1 MTAARWLA
9 LGVPLLAVLA
19 AARLERDRRA
29 RGAALLAAVAAAL
42 GVAALNEVARQTGW
56 YAFAPVDGAYRGMPV
71 DLWLGWAALWGALPV
86 LLRRFLPL
94 PVTLGLLLWLD
105 VVAMPALH
113 PLVVLGPHWLVGEVV
128 GLFAV
133 ALPAQLLGRW
143 SADGRHLRARVLLQ
157 VAVFAA
163 LVLWFVPGV
172 AFELG
177 DGSWTPLTGLPRA
190 ALLTLGQV
198 ALLVATPALAAVRE
212 FAGRGGGTPY
222 PWDPPVR
229 LVSTGPY
236 AYLANPMQVGAA
248 ALLLLTA
255 TLTRSLALVAATVL
269 AVAFS
274 AAVARP
280 HEEHDL
286 IRRHGDAWRDWRR
299 AVRDWW
305 PRWQPY
311 ASGAPAVLRLDAG
324 CRPCVG
330 VWRFLA
336 RRDPVNLTIAPA
348 EEGQMRAGYTGGDGH
363 TERGVAA
370 VARSLEHLNLGWAW
384 VGWTLRLPGMTW
396 LAQLVTDAM
405 IAPPHPAGGKRCPTP
420 SDACSTA
427 RSPRSAG
434 TASPASRPAPSPP
447 PPA

>member
-19 AARLERDRRA
+19 AARLERARRA
-29 RGAALLAAVAAAL
+29 RAAALLAFVAAAL
-42 GVAALNEVARQTGW
+42 GVAALHEVARRAGW
-56 YAFAPVDGAYRGMPV
+56 YTFAPVDGAYRGLPV
-71 DLWLGWAALWGALPV
+71 DLWLGWAALWGPLPV

-94 PVTLGLLLWLD
+94 PVALGLLLWLD
-105 VVAMPALH
+105 AVAMPALH
-113 PLVVLGPHWLVGEVV
+113 PLVSLNPAWLVGEVV
-128 GLFAV
+128 GLAAV

-157 VAVFAA
+157 VTVFAM
-163 LVLWFVPGV
+163 LVLWFLPSL

-177 DGSWTPLTGLPRA
+177 DGSWARLTGLPRA
-190 ALLTLGQV
+190 HLLVLAQV
-198 ALLVATPALAAVRE
+198 ALLVATPALVAVRE
-212 FAGRGGGTPY
+212 FAVRGRGTPY
-222 PWDPPVR
+222 PWDPPAR
-229 LVSTGPY
+229 LVTTGPY
-236 AYLANPMQVGAA
+236 AYLANPMQLSAT
-248 ALLLLTA
+248 ALLLVTA
-255 TLTRSLALVAATVL
+255 AAARSLVLLVVAGT

-286 IRRHGDAWRDWRR
+286 AHRHGAAWRTWRR
-299 AVRDWW
+299 SVRDWW
-305 PRWQPY
+305 PRWRPY
-311 ASGAPAVLRLDAG
+311 ASGEPAVLRLDADCG
-324 CRPCVG
+324 PCG
-330 VWRFLA
+330 AVWRFLA

-348 EEGQMRAGYTGGDGH
+348 DGQVRAEYAGGDGH

-370 VARSLEHLNLGWAW
+370 VARGLEHLTLGWAW
-384 VGWTLRLPGMTW
+384 VGWSLRLPGVTW

-405 IAPPHPAGGKRCPTP
+405 IAPPHPAGGDRCPTP

-427 RSPRSAG
+427 HSTRSGS

-447 PPA
+447 PPG